1 MLEKVT
7 LNKIVTTIANAVK
20 PKKIILFGSYANGK
34 ANDESDLDLLVVV
47 DKTDIPKYK
56 RARAIRKHLWG
67 MTDIPKDIVVYTQK
81 EIDEWV
87 GVQSSFISDILKYGQ
102 VLYEN

>member
-7 LNKIVTTIANAVK
+7 LNKIVSAIANAVK

-34 ANDESDLDLLVVV
+34 ANDDSDLDLLVVV
-47 DKTDIPKYK
+47 DKTDMPKYK

-67 MTDIPKDIVVYTQK
+67 ITDIPKDIVVYTEK

-87 GVQSSFISDILKYGQ
+87 GVQSSFISNILKYGQ